1 MSGNTTTIV
10 NNPFMGMNFY
20 KPIRSDASPGT
31 TLYPTIYPTTL
42 KSTRETYLEQENAQ
56 LKARILELEDRY
68 RNAHLRTPTP
78 YPAPLLNLTD
88 IMFSTKEYLE
98 AVKELAKSV
107 KPIKKFPLP
116 EDLEDQ
122 YDID

>member
-68 RNAHLRTPTP
+68 RNAHL
-78 YPAPLLNLTD
+78 LNLTD